1 MASAGDYGSAEVHH
15 YENYYDNEIFNMF
28 TQKEHYTEILE
39 DTSELH
45 FMQHD
50 NSNVILVDS
59 SMALGGGEL
68 EQHTTI
74 VKETRAYF
82 ESLYNNLVIEIE
94 KVNTVNP
101 KMREKN
107 ADLTTE
113 LARYKGQEKYKHD
126 PPAMYDSEETLQLA
140 QESRLKM
147 KQLNKEIE
155 PVNYAKINKLSEV
168 FVSQKVKSLEKK
180 FLNEVKDTIVTFQR
194 VIKSRMSL
202 NVNNWSS
209 IVHQEVHNILKDEIA
224 PIINQVDA
232 RVMIFEKLFLK
243 EVTKFVR
250 DFKSLTNEADE
261 SFDMNKVLE
270 YENER
275 LLKAVVNQDIMS
287 IVQNHSVVDTLNLQ
301 TELDHTKEKLET
313 CIIKKEKEYAVLWNN
328 WYKKSQLGELK
339 GQSLNTPCASDTLDP
354 LSQKLDDENMSLEI
368 NTLQNSRVEKVV
380 PNKPVKPSVK
390 TKPITVSQPHVM
402 TKKDVNSDSNGL
414 SSAGVESTAKTRRPQ
429 PMSNIKNDRVPSASK
444 SSCLKNN

>member
-1 MASAGDYGSAEVHH
+1 MSGEAHFFHVAAFDISALQVRGSELQGLVRGLGFSTRIRILANQRPPRVHGDRLIKSLNIPNCRSLFEENRNGNVVAAWAKSNGNRYNGNQIRCYNCKGVGHYARNCTVKPKRKDVAYLQTQLMTAQKEEAGIQLQVKEFDLMAYAGDCEEIKKVNA
-15 YENYYDNEIFNMF
+15 NY
-28 TQKEHYTEILE
+28 ILMANLQQ
-39 DTSELH
+39 TSTT
-45 FMQHD
+45 
-50 NSNVILVDS
+50 VDS
-59 SMALGGGEL
+59 SMDPGGGEL

-94 KVNTVNP
+94 KVNTVNR

-107 ADLTTE
+107 ADLTTK
-113 LARYKGQEKYKHD
+113 LARYKGQKNVLNSIKIKIDKLENKHD

-155 PVNYAKINKLSEV
+155 P
-168 FVSQKVKSLEKK
+168 
-180 FLNEVKDTIVTFQR
+180 
-194 VIKSRMSL
+194 
-202 NVNNWSS
+202 
-209 IVHQEVHNILKDEIA
+209 
-224 PIINQVDA
+224 
-232 RVMIFEKLFLK
+232 LFLK

-250 DFKSLTNEADE
+250 DFKSPTNEADE
-261 SFDMNKVLE
+261 SLDMNKVLE

-275 LLKAVVNQDIMS
+275 LLKAVVNQDIM
-287 IVQNHSVVDTLNLQ
+287 
-301 TELDHTKEKLET
+301 
-313 CIIKKEKEYAVLWNN
+313 
-328 WYKKSQLGELK
+328 
-339 GQSLNTPCASDTLDP
+339 
-354 LSQKLDDENMSLEI
+354 I

-414 SSAGVESTAKTRRPQ
+414 SSAGVESTAKT
-429 PMSNIKNDRVPSASK
+429 
-444 SSCLKNN
+444 